1 MAIATFLAI
10 YRLPTVVVDKPLFTA
25 VAGPTPAL
33 DQGPGKMS
41 IARIVAH
48 EWQTDG
54 YLKPGKIK
62 RVRRLTTDEFMSDVM
77 GGARNAR
84 SLG

>member
-1 MAIATFLAI
+1 MPVQ
-10 YRLPTVVVDKPLFTA
+10 PT
-25 VAGPTPAL
+25 L

-54 YLKPGKIK
+54 YLKPGTIK
-62 RVRRLTTDEFMSDVM
+62 RVRRLDDRGVYVSL
-77 GGARNAR
+77 ARIIAPTF
-84 SLG
+84 SEGMKA